1 MHTRHTPN
9 FAFDGCRCRVSRR
22 RRRVDR
28 RPSCRFCF
36 DADPPDVRFETDRRS
51 IKVYVLLV
59 RVVRR
64 AFRAICSDRVRDDLH
79 LCILQAP
86 VVLLD
91 FAVIDELRPFDA
103 TAARAPLIG
112 SCSCARGLG
121 TLCKAAKSASD
132 LLLSRTLVLLAQM
145 RRRGRR
151 RWLDFRVGDPRSLWS
166 LRERRSRRATLL
178 VQMPT
183 CNCKQGQEPLCPC
196 TFYSTCLIYEYKASA
211 PTAS

>member
-9 FAFDGCRCRVSRR
+9 FAFDGCRVSRR

-36 DADPPDVRFETDRRS
+36 DADPDVRFATDRRS
-51 IKVYVLLV
+51 IKVDVILV
-59 RVVRR
+59 HVVRR
-64 AFRAICSDRVRDDLH
+64 ASRAICSDRDDLH

-103 TAARAPLIG
+103 TAARAPSIG

-132 LLLSRTLVLLAQM
+132 HLLSRTLVLLAQM

-183 CNCKQGQEPLCPC
+183 CATVLERQEQEAGGDANARAALRSGLVS
-196 TFYSTCLIYEYKASA
+196 YSR
-211 PTAS
+211 